1 MELVRATLL
10 NMVSQ
15 RMLRFVLQYA
25 LSSNIVFVRH
35 FDFSH
40 IVADIF
46 YLYFLLGCIGSSGS
60 ED

>member
-1 MELVRATLL
+1 MATLL

-15 RMLRFVLQYA
+15 RMLRFVLQYT
-25 LSSNIVFVRH
+25 LSSNIVFIRH

-46 YLYFLLGCIGSSGS
+46 AFIFY
-60 ED
+60 